1 MFNHFC
7 FHNQKNSTSS
17 PGLLGLWRI
26 NLQLCCSFD
35 VVSWLTGLLKFF
47 QIWSTVKPV
56 MVNYACA
63 FSQSKTEKYFEW
75 IVIEFIEAGFI
86 SGGRI
91 IGCVFL
97 STGRWA
103 YINNWVR
110 GGGGGLIKR
119 QFMVW
124 LFRTKVDKVSV
135 HYASCLRQDTI
146 FYDRYSLV
154 LPTEIF

>member
-1 MFNHFC
+1 MFHHFC

-17 PGLLGLWRI
+17 PGLRRI

-75 IVIEFIEAGFI
+75 IVIEFIEVGFI
-86 SGGRI
+86 SGGLI

-103 YINNWVR
+103 YIKNWV
-110 GGGGGLIKR
+110 GGGSYKAAVYGMTFSYKS
-119 QFMVW
+119 
-124 LFRTKVDKVSV
+124 DKVSV